1 MGSGGA
7 IRRRVATVLVVLL
20 VVIAGC
26 AGSGGTGGE
35 ATASVGGDGSGETDG
50 SGVSGDDDGSVGA
63 SGASDDAEEGGGS
76 SRDGDGGESDDFD
89 PSADEYATN
98 LREFGTYTATVEW
111 SMGERTSDVN
121 GSFEGVVRA
130 DVESESAYML
140 RTIPGGSNGT
150 VTVELFWPESGD
162 TVYTR
167 YDTGESVHYRSA
179 PRNESMLTLWTEPG
193 LGAGAVPS
201 TGTSPGPGSFGGFRD
216 TGVVST
222 DEGPRQRYV
231 VDEGAAERLENAT
244 DGAVTEYYVEVLVD
258 EERGIVTDYVARMT
272 YNGTS
277 ASDPRS
283 IEFELSY
290 RDVGSTTV
298 PTPEWLSEAEA
309 RTG

>member
-1 MGSGGA
+1 MKSGGVV
-7 IRRRVATVLVVLL
+7 RKRVATVLVVL
-20 VVIAGC
+20 AGC
-26 AGSGGTGGE
+26 AGGGGIGGE
-35 ATASVGGDGSGETDG
+35 ATASVGGDGSAETDG
-50 SGVSGDDDGSVGA
+50 SGVSGDADD
-63 SGASDDAEEGGGS
+63 GGGS
-76 SRDGDGGESDDFD
+76 SRDGTEGEGTEFD
-89 PSADEYATN
+89 PSAEEYTTN

-121 GSFEGVVRA
+121 GSFEAVVRA

-140 RTIPGGSNGT
+140 QTIPGDSNGT

-167 YDTGESVHYRSA
+167 YDTGGSVHYRSA

-231 VDEGAAERLENAT
+231 VDEGTADRLENAS

-298 PTPEWLSEAEA
+298 PTPGWLSEAEA